1 METMDASFDRRDLA
15 SAMATLYEAFEAY
28 PLKERID
35 TCPHCELDAAER
47 RLHIRPLRALTW
59 TDLGTYSFK
68 ALTSFG
74 DLDDF
79 KHFLPR
85 LLELYVGDH
94 RGAPYSLFMLFGKLE
109 TAMWTTWPAG
119 EVAAIRR
126 FVDAWQRA
134 LATESHDSEDSAWQ
148 LDEVRAGIS
157 AL

>member
-1 METMDASFDRRDLA
+1 MDTNDVSFDRRDLA
-15 SAMATLYEAFEAY
+15 SAMAALYDAFEAY

-35 TCPHCELDAAER
+35 TCPHCALDAAER
-47 RLHIRPLRALTW
+47 RLHLRPLRALAW

-74 DLDDF
+74 DLDDL

-85 LLELYVGDH
+85 LLELYVVDH

-109 TAMWTTWPAG
+109 VAGWTTWPAA
-119 EVAAIRR
+119 EVAAVRR
-126 FVDAWQRA
+126 CVDAWQRA
-134 LATESHDSEDSAWQ
+134 LANEARQSDESAWE
-148 LDEVRAGIS
+148 LDELRAGIS